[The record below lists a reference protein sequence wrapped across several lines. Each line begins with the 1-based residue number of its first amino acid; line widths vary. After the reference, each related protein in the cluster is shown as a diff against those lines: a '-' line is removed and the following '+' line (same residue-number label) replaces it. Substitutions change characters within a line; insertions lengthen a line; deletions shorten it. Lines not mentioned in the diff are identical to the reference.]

1 MDEKLFVKYDNK
13 PPYLPIAVA
22 DSKAELARM
31 LNIRTNVVSSAF
43 SHKQSTYKV
52 IKIDDG
58 KVQEE

>member
-1 MDEKLFVKYDNK
+1 MAELFVKYDNK

-43 SHKQSTYKV
+43 SHKQSTYSEIRV
-52 IKIDDG
+52 DDG
-58 KVQEE
+58 ETQED